1 MPVHADAVPGSMR
14 CAGQAVVLA
23 PAPAL
28 VKLSHRLV
36 HCPSCNADL
45 RRLEGEFLAPLD
57 RIPNLFLTGRG
68 FAEYPGS
75 GDVRLVSVNRTATI
89 DEHDRSLAYCLRLD
103 RTMRIGARVV
113 EQ

>member
-1 MPVHADAVPGSMR
+1 MR
-14 CAGQAVVLA
+14 RAGQTVVLA

-36 HCPSCNADL
+36 DCPGRNADL

-57 RIPNLFLTGRG
+57 RVPNLFLTGRG

-75 GDVRLVSVNRTATI
+75 GDVRLVSVHRTADI
-89 DEHDRSLAYCLRLD
+89 DEHHRSLAYRLGFD
-103 RTMRIGARVV
+103 RTVRIGARVV
-113 EQ
+113 EQHQ